1 MVIKPL
7 DKRNEDR
14 IMRNR
19 WNPEEIGETLE
30 GTVLDIYDSIYQ
42 DDDGN
47 KKNQGKVM
55 LIEDADGEAW
65 ETKPHVDLREYIP
78 QIQIGNYIVLELIE
92 LQENPNGG
100 YPKKIYSVGIDDGE

>member
-1 MVIKPL
+1 MVVKPL
-7 DKRNEDR
+7 DKRDEDL
-14 IMRNR
+14 IAKNY

-30 GTVLDIYDSIYQ
+30 GKVISIYDSIY
-42 DDDGN
+42 DDGEE

-55 LIEDADGEAW
+55 LIEDADGDKW

-78 QIQIGNYIVLELIE
+78 QIQIGNYVVLELIK
-92 LQENPNGG
+92 LKENPNGG